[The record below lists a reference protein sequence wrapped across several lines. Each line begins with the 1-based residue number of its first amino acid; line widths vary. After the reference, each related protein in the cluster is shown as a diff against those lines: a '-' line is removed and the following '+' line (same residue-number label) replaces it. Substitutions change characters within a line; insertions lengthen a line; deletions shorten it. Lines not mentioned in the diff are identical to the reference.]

1 MEKRP
6 YYILRLTYMPQI
18 DYDRFKC
25 RWGDPAKEIPVAQW
39 EDNKPETRYG
49 YEDKYVM
56 QAMHYKIDL
65 YEESLS
71 KEAQRELQA
80 AVPVYF
86 LRFYKREEIEG
97 CTARKSFC
105 RCRSRLDD
113 VSPIH
118 LRTRI
123 MEIKKDRDITS
134 RLSLYSFWV
143 KSRSISAPRRTC
155 F

>member
-65 YEESLS
+65 YEESS
-71 KEAQRELQA
+71 ARKRSANCNQ
-80 AVPVYF
+80 PFPYF
-86 LRFYKREEIEG
+86 LRFYKRAEIED
-97 CTARKSFC
+97 APPKI
-105 RCRSRLDD
+105 L
-113 VSPIH
+113 
-118 LRTRI
+118 
-123 MEIKKDRDITS
+123 
-134 RLSLYSFWV
+134 LSLS
-143 KSRSISAPRRTC
+143 KQT
-155 F
+155 